1 MVNAG
6 DLFTVTSVGEPA
18 IVLHRFGGTYG
29 NAKFLLEAGQEERE
43 GEIKIIFV
51 NNWGVPLKSFD
62 LKDIQVK
69 ENLQHTK
76 ETDKVL
82 NSKDIIKNI
91 NASNKRIDLGNSPSI
106 YSFFG
111 RLEELLTLERWLIAD
126 RCRFVTIAGMA
137 GIGKTS
143 LCIKLAHEIRD
154 EFDYVIWRSLINAPP
169 ANEIL
174 SDLINFFS
182 DQSED
187 ISPIGA
193 IDIQISQLLHYLQN
207 NRCLLFFDNIDSIL
221 QSGKYS
227 EGCEEYDNILRAI
240 GETDH
245 QSCLVTTCREVPQTI
260 VSLQRKIKSVRS
272 FNLNG
277 LSVVEGKQ
285 IFEHL
290 NLQGTEEEWE
300 NLIDLYNG
308 NPLALE
314 LASMHIQ
321 EIFSGNISSFLLD
334 YGKSISFNLS
344 DLLDWN
350 FDRLSNGEK
359 GVMYWLAICREP
371 VSLIELMENIVPILL
386 QKHLMEFINS
396 LKKKSLIEHRDS
408 KFSLQPIVL
417 EYSTSQL
424 IEQTIR
430 EIRSGEIDLLNS
442 HSLSIAK
449 TKDYVRDSQTRMILT
464 PVIGR
469 LIEDFES
476 VKKVQEHFN
485 IILSMLREK
494 YRKRSGYA
502 CGNILSFLLRLKTDL
517 TGYDFSGMNIWQ
529 SYLQGINLNNVD
541 FTGSDFSKCV
551 WSGTLNNILSVSFS
565 IDSKTIAIGSSDN
578 NIHLFNAI
586 NSVTILVIKAHTNR
600 INSVAFSQDGQT
612 LASGSSDRTI
622 KIWDI
627 STGQCLKTLMEHT
640 DRINSV
646 AFSHDSQT
654 LASGSSDRTIKIWD
668 ISTGQCLKTL
678 MEHTDRIN
686 SVASSHDS
694 QTLASGS
701 SDRTIKIWDISTG
714 QCLKTLMGHTDR
726 INSVAFSHDSQ
737 TLVSGGEDKALTLW
751 DSSLGKRIRSIQG
764 SMNRICS
771 IAFNHDYRTLASGG
785 DDQTVRLWSTSTGE
799 CLMTMQG
806 HEGRINSIAFSPNG
820 LTIASGGDD
829 QTVRL
834 WSTSTG
840 ECLMTMEGHQ
850 GHINSIAFSPD
861 GHTLASSGNDQTVR
875 LWDISKGG
883 LMTMHSLQGHI
894 NSITFSPDGHTLA
907 SGGNDQTV
915 RLWST
920 STGKCLM
927 TMQGHEGHIN
937 SITFSPDGHTLA
949 SGGNDQR
956 IKLWRISTGECL
968 MIIQG
973 HEGHINSIAFSPDGH
988 TLASGG
994 NDQRIKLWSTSTGEC
1009 LMIMQGHQGAVGAI
1023 VVSMD
1028 NYILGSSSH
1037 DETIKLWDLTT
1048 GNLIRTIRNPRLYEG
1063 MKIKGATGLTQ
1074 GQISNLV
1081 ALGAILN

>member
-1 MVNAG
+1 MPESGFEWQYEEEEYLIYCMVNAG

-646 AFSHDSQT
+646 A
-654 LASGSSDRTIKIWD
+654 
-668 ISTGQCLKTL
+668 
-678 MEHTDRIN
+678 
-686 SVASSHDS
+686 SSHDS

-737 TLVSGGEDKALTLW
+737 TLVSGGSDRTIKIWDISTGQCLNTLMGHTDRINSVAFSHDSQTLASGGEDKALTLW

-861 GHTLASSGNDQTVR
+861 GHTLASSGNDQTV
-875 LWDISKGG
+875 I
-883 LMTMHSLQGHI
+883 
-894 NSITFSPDGHTLA
+894 
-907 SGGNDQTV
+907 
-915 RLWST
+915 
-920 STGKCLM
+920 
-927 TMQGHEGHIN
+927 
-937 SITFSPDGHTLA
+937 
-949 SGGNDQR
+949 
-956 IKLWRISTGECL
+956 
-968 MIIQG
+968 
-973 HEGHINSIAFSPDGH
+973 
-988 TLASGG
+988 
-994 NDQRIKLWSTSTGEC
+994 LWSTSTGEC